1 MEDKHLYRE
10 TQWDISAEEGRAHHG
25 LVAIGFAVLA
35 VLVIAFCIWTFGGRG
50 GAAWEFEADDSLPI
64 MAVRSTGGNANTLA
78 IPGDYW
84 YPRDEFVQLQLSG
97 GSIPGEEVE
106 RVTFDA
112 ALKTLTVK
120 LKDQGDVPTTM
131 DIALTEWRLEPP
143 SGVKVSE
150 VEHVKI
156 TYQDGTTNEIA
167 KADGL
172 AE

>member
-1 MEDKHLYRE
+1 MTVKV
-10 TQWDISAEEGRAHHG
+10 S
-25 LVAIGFAVLA
+25 
-35 VLVIAFCIWTFGGRG
+35 
-50 GAAWEFEADDSLPI
+50 
-64 MAVRSTGGNANTLA
+64 GGNTVAA
-78 IPGDYW
+78 PGDYW
-84 YPRDEFVQLQLSG
+84 YPCDGFVQLQLSG
-97 GSIPGEEVE
+97 GSIPGEEIE
-106 RVTFDA
+106 RVTFDV

-143 SGVKVSE
+143 TGVAVSE

-156 TYQDGTTNEIA
+156 VYQDGSTNGIA

>member
-1 MEDKHLYRE
+1 M
-10 TQWDISAEEGRAHHG
+10 
-25 LVAIGFAVLA
+25 
-35 VLVIAFCIWTFGGRG
+35 
-50 GAAWEFEADDSLPI
+50 GAPALTRKPA
-64 MAVRSTGGNANTLA
+64 MGNANTLA
-78 IPGDYW
+78 VPGDYW

-97 GSIPGEEVE
+97 GSIPGEEIE
-106 RVTFDA
+106 RVTFDV

-120 LKDQGDVPTTM
+120 LKDHGDVPTTM

-143 SGVKVSE
+143 SGVAVSE

-156 TYQDGTTNEIA
+156 AYQDGSTNEIA

>member
-1 MEDKHLYRE
+1 MEYKHLYRE
-10 TQWDISAEEGRAHHG
+10 TPGDVSAEEGRAHHG
-25 LVAIGFAVLA
+25 LVAICFAVIDL
-35 VLVIAFCIWTFGGRG
+35 LVIAFCIWTFGGPG
-50 GAAWEFEADDSLPI
+50 GATWGFEADEGLPI
-64 MAVRSTGGNANTLA
+64 MTMKVSGGNAVA
-78 IPGDYW
+78 APGDYW

-97 GSIPGEEVE
+97 GSIPGEEIE

-112 ALKTLTVK
+112 TLKTLTVK

-143 SGVKVSE
+143 AGAAVSE

-156 TYQDGTTNEIA
+156 TYQDGSTSEIA

>member
-1 MEDKHLYRE
+1 M
-10 TQWDISAEEGRAHHG
+10 T
-25 LVAIGFAVLA
+25 
-35 VLVIAFCIWTFGGRG
+35 
-50 GAAWEFEADDSLPI
+50 
-64 MAVRSTGGNANTLA
+64 VRSTGGNANTLA
-78 IPGDYW
+78 VPGDYW

-97 GSIPGEEVE
+97 GSIPGEEIE

-120 LKDQGDVPTTM
+120 LKDQGDVPATM

-143 SGVKVSE
+143 TGVAVSE

-156 TYQDGTTNEIA
+156 TYQDGSTNVIA

>member
-1 MEDKHLYRE
+1 MCRP
-10 TQWDISAEEGRAHHG
+10 I
-25 LVAIGFAVLA
+25 LVVMAIAC
-35 VLVIAFCIWTFGGRG
+35 CIWTFGGRG
-50 GAAWEFEADDSLPI
+50 GAAWAFEADDSLPI
-64 MAVRSTGGNANTLA
+64 MTVKVTGGNTVAA
-78 IPGDYW
+78 PGDYW

-97 GSIPGEEVE
+97 GSIPGEEIE

-112 ALKTLTVK
+112 TLKTLTVK

-143 SGVKVSE
+143 TGVAVSE

-156 TYQDGTTNEIA
+156 AYQDGSTNEIA

>member
-1 MEDKHLYRE
+1 M
-10 TQWDISAEEGRAHHG
+10 
-25 LVAIGFAVLA
+25 LA
-35 VLVIAFCIWTFGGRG
+35 VLVIAFCIWTFGGPG
-50 GAAWEFEADDSLPI
+50 GATWGFEADEGLPI
-64 MAVRSTGGNANTLA
+64 MTMKVSGGNTVAA
-78 IPGDYW
+78 SGDYW

-97 GSIPGEEVE
+97 GSIPGEEIE

-112 ALKTLTVK
+112 TLKTLTVK

-143 SGVKVSE
+143 AGAAVSE

-156 TYQDGTTNEIA
+156 TYQDGSTSEIA

>member
-10 TQWDISAEEGRAHHG
+10 TQWDVSAEESRAHHG

-50 GAAWEFEADDSLPI
+50 GGNTVAA
-64 MAVRSTGGNANTLA
+64 
-78 IPGDYW
+78 PGDYW

-97 GSIPGEEVE
+97 GSIPGEEIE
-106 RVTFDA
+106 RVTFDE
-112 ALKTLTVK
+112 ALKTLMVK

-143 SGVKVSE
+143 AGTAVSE

-156 TYQDGTTNEIA
+156 TYQDGSTSEIA

>member
-10 TQWDISAEEGRAHHG
+10 TQWDVSAEESRAHHG

-35 VLVIAFCIWTFGGRG
+35 VLVIAFCIWTFGGPG
-50 GAAWEFEADDSLPI
+50 GATW
-64 MAVRSTGGNANTLA
+64 
-78 IPGDYW
+78 
-84 YPRDEFVQLQLSG
+84 LQLSG
-97 GSIPGEEVE
+97 GSIPGEEIE

-112 ALKTLTVK
+112 TLKTLTVK

-143 SGVKVSE
+143 AGAAVSD

-156 TYQDGTTNEIA
+156 TYQDGSTSEIA

>member
-1 MEDKHLYRE
+1 MEDKHQYRE
-10 TQWDISAEEGRAHHG
+10 TQCDVSAEESRAHYG

-35 VLVIAFCIWTFGGRG
+35 VLVIAFCIWMFGGRG
-50 GAAWEFEADDSLPI
+50 GTAWTFEADDSLPI
-64 MAVRSTGGNANTLA
+64 MTVKVAGGNTVAA
-78 IPGDYW
+78 SGDYW

-97 GSIPGEEVE
+97 GSIPGEEIE
-106 RVTFDA
+106 RVTFDT

-143 SGVKVSE
+143 SGVAASE
-150 VEHVKI
+150 VEHVKV
-156 TYQDGTTNEIA
+156 TYQDGSTSEIA

>member
-10 TQWDISAEEGRAHHG
+10 TQWDVSAEESRAHHG
-25 LVAIGFAVLA
+25 LVAFGFAVLA

-64 MAVRSTGGNANTLA
+64 MTVRSTGGNANTLA
-78 IPGDYW
+78 VPGDYW
-84 YPRDEFVQLQLSG
+84 YPCDEFVQLQLSG
-97 GSIPGEEVE
+97 GSIPGEEIE
-106 RVTFDA
+106 RVTYDA
-112 ALKTLTVK
+112 TFKTLTVK

-143 SGVKVSE
+143 SGVAVSE

-156 TYQDGTTNEIA
+156 VYQDGSTNGIA

>member
-10 TQWDISAEEGRAHHG
+10 TQWDVSAEESRAHHG

-35 VLVIAFCIWTFGGRG
+35 VLVIAFFIWTFGGRG
-50 GAAWEFEADDSLPI
+50 GVAWEFEADDSLPI
-64 MAVRSTGGNANTLA
+64 MTMKVSGGNTVAA
-78 IPGDYW
+78 PGDYW
-84 YPRDEFVQLQLSG
+84 YPRDGFVQLQLSG
-97 GSIPGEEVE
+97 GSIPGEEIE

-112 ALKTLTVK
+112 SLKTLLVE

-156 TYQDGTTNEIA
+156 NYQDGSTSEIV

>member
-1 MEDKHLYRE
+1 M
-10 TQWDISAEEGRAHHG
+10 SAEEGRAHHG
-25 LVAIGFAVLA
+25 LVAIGFAI
-35 VLVIAFCIWTFGGRG
+35 LVVMAIACCIWTFGGRG
-50 GAAWEFEADDSLPI
+50 GAAWAFEADDSLPI
-64 MAVRSTGGNANTLA
+64 MTVKVTGGNTVAA
-78 IPGDYW
+78 PGDYW

-97 GSIPGEEVE
+97 GSIPGEEIE

-112 ALKTLTVK
+112 SLKTLLVE

-143 SGVKVSE
+143 TGVAVSE

-156 TYQDGTTNEIA
+156 AYQDGSTNEIA

>member
-1 MEDKHLYRE
+1 MEDRHVYRE
-10 TQWDISAEEGRAHHG
+10 TRWNLSAEESRAHQG

-35 VLVIAFCIWTFGGRG
+35 VLVIVFCIWTFGGRG
-50 GAAWEFEADDSLPI
+50 GAVWGYEADDSLPI
-64 MAVRSTGGNANTLA
+64 MTVKVAGGNIVAA
-78 IPGDYW
+78 PGDYW
-84 YPRDEFVQLQLSG
+84 YLRDEFVQLQLSG
-97 GSIPGEEVE
+97 GSIPGEEIE

-112 ALKTLTVK
+112 ALKTLTVE

-150 VEHVKI
+150 VEHVKVI
-156 TYQDGTTNEIA
+156 YQDGSTNEIA

>member
-10 TQWDISAEEGRAHHG
+10 TQWDVSAEEGRARHG
-25 LVAIGFAVLA
+25 LVAIGVAI
-35 VLVIAFCIWTFGGRG
+35 LVGMATACCSRTFVGRG
-50 GAAWEFEADDSLPI
+50 VAAWPCEADDSLPI
-64 MAVRSTGGNANTLA
+64 MTVKVTGGNTVAA
-78 IPGDYW
+78 PGDYW

-97 GSIPGEEVE
+97 GSIPGEEIE

-112 ALKTLTVK
+112 TLKTLTVK

-143 SGVKVSE
+143 SGVAVPE

-156 TYQDGTTNEIA
+156 VYQDGSTSGIA

>member
-25 LVAIGFAVLA
+25 LVAIGFAV
-35 VLVIAFCIWTFGGRG
+35 IFG
-50 GAAWEFEADDSLPI
+50 LPI
-64 MAVRSTGGNANTLA
+64 MTMKVSGGNTVAA
-78 IPGDYW
+78 PGDYW

-97 GSIPGEEVE
+97 GSIPGEEIE

-112 ALKTLTVK
+112 TLKTLTVK

-143 SGVKVSE
+143 SGVTVSD

-156 TYQDGTTNEIA
+156 TYQDGSTSEIA

>member
-10 TQWDISAEEGRAHHG
+10 TQWDVSAEESRAHHG

-64 MAVRSTGGNANTLA
+64 MTVRSTGGNANTLA
-78 IPGDYW
+78 VPGDYW

-97 GSIPGEEVE
+97 GSIPG
-106 RVTFDA
+106 DA
-112 ALKTLTVK
+112 
-120 LKDQGDVPTTM
+120 PTTM

-143 SGVKVSE
+143 SGVAVSE

-156 TYQDGTTNEIA
+156 VYQDGSTNGIA

>member
-10 TQWDISAEEGRAHHG
+10 MQWDVSAEEGRAHHG
-25 LVAIGFAVLA
+25 LVAIGFAILV
-35 VLVIAFCIWTFGGRG
+35 VMVIACCIWTFGGRG

-64 MAVRSTGGNANTLA
+64 MTVRSTGGNANTLA
-78 IPGDYW
+78 IPG
-84 YPRDEFVQLQLSG
+84 
-97 GSIPGEEVE
+97 EEIE

-143 SGVKVSE
+143 TGVAVSE

-156 TYQDGTTNEIA
+156 IYQDGSTNGIA

>member
-35 VLVIAFCIWTFGGRG
+35 VLVIAFCIWMFGGRG
-50 GAAWEFEADDSLPI
+50 GAAWEFEADDALPI
-64 MAVRSTGGNANTLA
+64 MTVRSTGGNANTLA
-78 IPGDYW
+78 VPGDYW

-97 GSIPGEEVE
+97 GSIPGEEIE

-143 SGVKVSE
+143 TGVAVSE

-156 TYQDGTTNEIA
+156 VYQDGSTNGIA

>member
-10 TQWDISAEEGRAHHG
+10 TQWDVSAEESRAHHG

-35 VLVIAFCIWTFGGRG
+35 VLVIAVCIWTFGGRG
-50 GAAWEFEADDSLPI
+50 GAAWEFEADDALPI
-64 MAVRSTGGNANTLA
+64 MTVKVTGGNTVAA
-78 IPGDYW
+78 PGDYW

-97 GSIPGEEVE
+97 GSIPGEEIE
-106 RVTFDA
+106 RATFDA
-112 ALKTLTVK
+112 SLKTLLVE
-120 LKDQGDVPTTM
+120 LKGQGDVPTTM

-143 SGVKVSE
+143 TGVAVSE

-156 TYQDGTTNEIA
+156 AYQDGSTNEIA

>member
-10 TQWDISAEEGRAHHG
+10 TQWDVSAEESRAHHG

-64 MAVRSTGGNANTLA
+64 MTVKVSGGNTVAA
-78 IPGDYW
+78 PGDYW
-84 YPRDEFVQLQLSG
+84 YPCDGFVQLQLSG
-97 GSIPGEEVE
+97 GSIPGEEIECVA
-106 RVTFDA
+106 FDA

-120 LKDQGDVPTTM
+120 LKDRGDVPTTM

-150 VEHVKI
+150 VEHVKV
-156 TYQDGTTNEIA
+156 TYQDGSTSEIA

>member
-10 TQWDISAEEGRAHHG
+10 TQWDVSAEESRAHHG
-25 LVAIGFAVLA
+25 LVAIGFAILA
-35 VLVIAFCIWTFGGRG
+35 VMVIACCIWKFGGRG
-50 GAAWEFEADDSLPI
+50 SAAWTFEADDSLPI
-64 MAVRSTGGNANTLA
+64 MTVRSTGGNANTLA
-78 IPGDYW
+78 VPGDYW

-97 GSIPGEEVE
+97 GSIPGEEIE

-112 ALKTLTVK
+112 SLKTLTVE

-131 DIALTEWRLEPP
+131 DIALTEWCLEPP

-150 VEHVKI
+150 VERVKI